1 MPGDNGD
8 STADVVRYLD
18 EAASRTKGNPPTPGF
33 TPPPPPRRAPRTEA
47 RALVDEAYVHA
58 PMGTDVPSGAR
69 LRFVKRGILA
79 AMRPATSHQVIYN
92 HRLAEAVKALAED
105 VDQRLA
111 AAQAGLATADLA
123 MQEIADSLEQM
134 ESRLAARDRKFAELV
149 DRVGQLEARQRW
161 DRTELATHQSRL
173 DIVLRAAREAL
184 PGTLDESQLNLLRRQ
199 LDARYDE
206 LYRDLENT
214 FRGSRDEIR
223 ALVEEYIP
231 DVQPLAGTGP
241 VVDLGCGRGEWLEA
255 LRDHGIEAYGID
267 TNEAFVAAGAER
279 GLDVRSGDALRHLHD
294 VPESSLAAVTAFHLA
309 EHVTLDSLVDL
320 VDSAL
325 RALRPGGLLILETPN
340 PTNVTVGASAFYID
354 PTHLKP
360 LHPEFLKFLVLERG
374 FVDADL
380 RFLHPTD
387 TPPLELPAIEGV
399 DTSRVEAA
407 LGRLNWALM
416 GPQDYAVL
424 ARKAAP
430 PASA

>member
-8 STADVVRYLD
+8 PTADEVVRYLD

-33 TPPPPPRRAPRTEA
+33 TPPPPPVRRGPGTGA
-47 RALVDEAYVHA
+47 RALVDEAYSHA
-58 PMGTDVPSGAR
+58 GMGTAVPEGAR
-69 LRFVKRGILA
+69 LRFLKRGVLA

-123 MQEIADSLEQM
+123 MQEIADGIERV
-134 ESRLAARDRKFAELV
+134 EARVTDLV
-149 DRVGQLEARQRW
+149 DRIGKLEARQRW
-161 DRTELATHQSRL
+161 DRSELATHQSRL

-184 PGTLDESQLNLLRRQ
+184 PGGMDETQLNTLRRQ
-199 LDARYDE
+199 LDARYEE

-223 ALVEEYIP
+223 VLVEEYVK
-231 DVQPLAGTGP
+231 DVLPLSGTGP
-241 VVDLGCGRGEWLEA
+241 VVDLGCGRGEWLEV
-255 LRDHGIEAYGID
+255 LRDHGVEAYGVD
-267 TNEAFVAAGAER
+267 TNEAFVAAGTER
-279 GLDVRSGDALRHLHD
+279 GLDVRHGDALRHLHE
-294 VPESSLAAVTAFHLA
+294 VPESSLAAVTGFHLA
-309 EHVTLDSLVDL
+309 EHVTLDGLVDL

-340 PTNVTVGASAFYID
+340 PTNVTVGAAAFYID

-360 LHPEFLKFLVLERG
+360 LHPQFLEFLVLERG
-374 FVDADL
+374 FVDAEL

-399 DTSRVEAA
+399 DTSRVQAA
-407 LGRLNWALM
+407 LDRLNWALA

-424 ARKAAP
+424 ARKASP
-430 PASA
+430 PSA